1 MRSVLLWAIAAF
13 AVLLP
18 WLGWDGDVSA
28 WGVVGSAEVVMVLAV
43 SVSIV
48 SWALLSLVSRTLGP
62 AGAALAVITGASLAS
77 PFLHVLGPTGGAAVG
92 VAAGFA
98 AFQFHRTA
106 ADPSRHRPL
115 AAAATVASVYVVLAV
130 AALVLVP
137 TSHVWDR
144 GSGIGAWTGT
154 AEGVEPP
161 MVAAWDGVTARAP
174 LLTAA
179 VSSLVAAAWW
189 CAGGEGRRS

>member
-1 MRSVLLWAIAAF
+1 MRSVLLWAIASF

-28 WGVVGSAEVVMVLAV
+28 WDVVGSAEIVMVLAV
-43 SVSIV
+43 SVSMV
-48 SWALLSLVSRTLGP
+48 SWALLSLVSRTIGP

-98 AFQFHRTA
+98 AFQLHKTA
-106 ADPSRHRPL
+106 ADHGRHRPL
-115 AAAATVASVYVVLAV
+115 AAAAATVASVYVVLAV

-137 TSHVWDR
+137 TSHVWDS

-161 MVAAWDGVTARAP
+161 MVAAWDGATARAP
-174 LLTAA
+174 LLAAA
-179 VSSLVAAAWW
+179 VSSLAAA
-189 CAGGEGRRS
+189 ALVVRRR

>member
-28 WGVVGSAEVVMVLAV
+28 WGVVGSAEVVTVLAV
-43 SVSIV
+43 SVSMV

-62 AGAALAVITGASLAS
+62 AGAALAVITGASLVS

-106 ADPSRHRPL
+106 ADPGRHRPL
-115 AAAATVASVYVVLAV
+115 AAAAATVASVYAVLAV

-137 TSHVWDR
+137 TSHVWDS

-174 LLTAA
+174 LLVAA
-179 VSSLVAAAWW
+179 VSSLVAAALVV
-189 CAGGEGRRS
+189 RRR

>member
-13 AVLLP
+13 AVLPP

-28 WGVVGSAEVVMVLAV
+28 WGVVGSAEIVMVLAV
-43 SVSIV
+43 SVSMV

-98 AFQFHRTA
+98 AFQFHRA
-106 ADPSRHRPL
+106 ALDPGRHRPL
-115 AAAATVASVYVVLAV
+115 AAAAATVASVYVVLAV

-137 TSHVWDR
+137 TSHVWDS

-154 AEGVEPP
+154 AEGVETP
-161 MVAAWDGVTARAP
+161 MVAAWASVTTRAP
-174 LLTAA
+174 LLAAA
-179 VSSLVAAAWW
+179 VSSLVAAALVV
-189 CAGGEGRRS
+189 RRR

>member
-1 MRSVLLWAIAAF
+1 MRSVLLWVIATF

-18 WLGWDGDVSA
+18 WFGWDGDVSA
-28 WGVVGSAEVVMVLAV
+28 WGVVGSAEVVLVLAV
-43 SVSIV
+43 SVSMV

-62 AGAALAVITGASLAS
+62 AGAALAVIAGASLVS

-98 AFQFHRTA
+98 AFQLHKTA
-106 ADPSRHRPL
+106 ADPGRHRPL
-115 AAAATVASVYVVLAV
+115 AAAAATVASVYVVLAV

-137 TSHVWDR
+137 SSHVWDS

-161 MVAAWDGVTARAP
+161 MAAAWDGVTARAP
-174 LLTAA
+174 LLAAA
-179 VSSLVAAAWW
+179 VSSLIAAVLVV
-189 CAGGEGRRS
+189 RMR

>member
-43 SVSIV
+43 SVSMA

-62 AGAALAVITGASLAS
+62 AGAALEVITGASLAA

-98 AFQFHRTA
+98 AFQLHKTML
-106 ADPSRHRPL
+106 DPGRHRPL
-115 AAAATVASVYVVLAV
+115 AAAAATVASVYVVLAV

-137 TSHVWDR
+137 TSHVWDS

-174 LLTAA
+174 LLAAA
-179 VSSLVAAAWW
+179 VSSLVAAALVV
-189 CAGGEGRRS
+189 RRR

>member
-1 MRSVLLWAIAAF
+1 MRSVLLWVIATF

-18 WLGWDGDVSA
+18 WFGWDGDVSA
-28 WGVVGSAEVVMVLAV
+28 WGVVGSAEVVLVLAV
-43 SVSIV
+43 SISMV

-62 AGAALAVITGASLAS
+62 AGAALAVIAGASLVS

-98 AFQFHRTA
+98 AFQLHKTA
-106 ADPSRHRPL
+106 ADPGRHRPL
-115 AAAATVASVYVVLAV
+115 AAAAATVASVYVVLAV

-137 TSHVWDR
+137 TSHVWDS

-161 MVAAWDGVTARAP
+161 MAAAWASVTVHAP
-174 LLTAA
+174 LLAAA
-179 VSSLVAAAWW
+179 VSSLIAAVLVV
-189 CAGGEGRRS
+189 RMR